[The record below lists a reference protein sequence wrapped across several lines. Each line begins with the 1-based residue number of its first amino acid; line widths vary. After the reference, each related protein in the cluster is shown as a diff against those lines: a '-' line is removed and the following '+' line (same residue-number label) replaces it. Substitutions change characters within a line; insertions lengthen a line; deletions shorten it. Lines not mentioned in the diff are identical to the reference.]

1 MDGSTGIAEDRSP
14 RNSMDGIPDN
24 VVERSPR
31 NSMDR
36 SPLNGTGKSEEEPSV
51 VSAAAESERQSA
63 SDSVQQESEALQYLE
78 DVLQESE
85 KNCVRN
91 FSSQR
96 VLDDSDTDSLKD
108 EGEVISVC
116 QAEIHANDQDSSDSI
131 VEPPTVVI
139 PDPALPK
146 SSLSAPYTQPEPC
159 EGELTRQQFLAKLES
174 LLQSRVSVHL

>member
-1 MDGSTGIAEDRSP
+1 M
-14 RNSMDGIPDN
+14 
-24 VVERSPR
+24 
-31 NSMDR
+31 
-36 SPLNGTGKSEEEPSV
+36 
-51 VSAAAESERQSA
+51 VSAADSKRGSVQSA

-78 DVLQESE
+78 DVLHQESE
-85 KNCVRN
+85 KCVRN

-146 SSLSAPYTQPEPC
+146 SSFAPAPNSQPEVC
-159 EGELTRQQFLAKLES
+159 EGELTRQQFLAKLEAI
-174 LLQSRVSVHL
+174 LQSRNSIHL